1 MINKIKINEILHHCI
16 LSFAFFPLV
25 PNKIKGILVILLL
38 FFSIVYFLRNKKRKL
53 NFKMFFIN
61 SILFFIYLA
70 SLFYTQNMDRAIS
83 VLSETRLSAFVIP
96 LAFLLISDNKN
107 LFSTKLKISFINLFV
122 WSTFIFSTIFFLYLP
137 FKSQEFNP
145 FFQFPSVFYFRNGL
159 MEIPLIGIEPI
170 YGSIYL
176 SISILLTSVGL
187 FTYKRNKPFKIF
199 LVLFFFSIIILLGSK
214 MALLALFVIAGI
226 TLFSSSKISLKKKA
240 LYTIVIIFIILGA
253 IRLPTLNQRAKELLT
268 KETYTE
274 YKRNNST
281 STRLTIFR
289 CSFETVREQ
298 FIFGVGVGDVED
310 ELLNCYDK
318 ISFDLVEKN
327 YNTHNQYLS
336 ILLGTG
342 FIGLIAFLFFL
353 YYTTM
358 LFYKTNQFEIFLVL
372 IFFIISFISENI
384 LERQNGIILFY
395 FITCFFSTLNE
406 KKS

>member
-1 MINKIKINEILHHCI
+1 MAKNDINIL
-16 LSFAFFPLV
+16 AYV
-25 PNKIKGILVILLL
+25 
-38 FFSIVYFLRNKKRKL
+38 
-53 NFKMFFIN
+53 
-61 SILFFIYLA
+61 
-70 SLFYTQNMDRAIS
+70 
-83 VLSETRLSAFVIP
+83 
-96 LAFLLISDNKN
+96 
-107 LFSTKLKISFINLFV
+107 
-122 WSTFIFSTIFFLYLP
+122 
-137 FKSQEFNP
+137 
-145 FFQFPSVFYFRNGL
+145 
-159 MEIPLIGIEPI
+159 
-170 YGSIYL
+170 
-176 SISILLTSVGL
+176 
-187 FTYKRNKPFKIF
+187 
-199 LVLFFFSIIILLGSK
+199 
-214 MALLALFVIAGI
+214 LALFVIAGI